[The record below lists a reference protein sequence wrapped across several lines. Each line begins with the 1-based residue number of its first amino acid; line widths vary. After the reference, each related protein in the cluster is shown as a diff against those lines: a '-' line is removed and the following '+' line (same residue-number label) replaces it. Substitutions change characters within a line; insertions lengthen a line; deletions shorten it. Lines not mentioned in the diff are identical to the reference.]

1 MTAKQTES
9 GRELLSYQDD
19 IYVTEASR
27 VSWFYRT
34 FPTSSF
40 YLRFLRSVVRSSATA
55 RRGEYDSLEWSLTSH
70 QVLKSL
76 ESVGVRMEISGM
88 ENVRQLDSPC
98 VFVGNHMSMLET
110 IVLPSI
116 IQPVC
121 DVTFVV
127 KQSLLEYPFFSHI
140 VRARDPIAVSRE
152 NSREDLKT
160 VMQGGVE
167 RIENGISVVVFPQ
180 TTRSQVFDSSRFNS
194 IGVKL
199 ALRAQVPVVPI
210 ALITDAWGNGK
221 KLKDFGRIDPQK
233 IVRFA
238 FGEPIRIEGRGNQQ
252 QQEIIH
258 FIEAKLNEWR
268 SDLVT

>member
-1 MTAKQTES
+1 M
-9 GRELLSYQDD
+9 
-19 IYVTEASR
+19 
-27 VSWFYRT
+27 
-34 FPTSSF
+34 
-40 YLRFLRSVVRSSATA
+40 
-55 RRGEYDSLEWSLTSH
+55 
-70 QVLKSL
+70 
-76 ESVGVRMEISGM
+76 
-88 ENVRQLDSPC
+88 
-98 VFVGNHMSMLET
+98 
-110 IVLPSI
+110 
-116 IQPVC
+116 
-121 DVTFVV
+121 
-127 KQSLLEYPFFSHI
+127 
-140 VRARDPIAVSRE
+140 
-152 NSREDLKT
+152 
-160 VMQGGVE
+160 
-167 RIENGISVVVFPQ
+167 FPQ